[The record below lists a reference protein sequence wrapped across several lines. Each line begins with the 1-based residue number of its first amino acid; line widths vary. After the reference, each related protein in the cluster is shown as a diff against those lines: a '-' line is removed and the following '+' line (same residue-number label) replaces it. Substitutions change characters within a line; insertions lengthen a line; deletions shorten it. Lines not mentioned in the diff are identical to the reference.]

1 MLPQRPGLGLATSP
15 NPCAT
20 RQSGTLSTILRTTVA
35 GDRCA
40 NVCSMVSRT
49 ILHADLDAF
58 YASVEQ
64 RDDPALRDRPMMVGG
79 GVVLSAS
86 YEARRMGVR
95 TAMSGAQARR
105 LCPTVIEVPPRMEAY
120 SQASKDVFAIFD
132 DTTPEVEAMSID
144 EAFLDVTGLHRLV
157 GPGQV
162 VAARLRA
169 RVFDEVGLPISVGCA
184 STKFLAKVA
193 STVSKPDGLLVV
205 EPGRELEFLHP
216 LPIERLWGVG
226 PATAERLRSKGMTHV
241 RDVAAA
247 NLDDLMHYLGK
258 AAGRHLHGISNN
270 IDQRKVDTGKR
281 RRSIGS
287 QRSFPRGGLQR
298 QESEAVLLEVIDRV
312 TNRLR
317 SADRVARTVVLR
329 LRFGDF
335 KSATRSRTLPQ
346 ATNSTAAFHRT
357 AKQLLDEVWAEAEER
372 GLTRVG
378 ISVTNLTS
386 AHAIQLAMDFDGGA
400 PPELDSTIDRIRD
413 RFGTEAIGR
422 AALVN
427 RDTRTVPLLPD

>member
-1 MLPQRPGLGLATSP
+1 MSA
-15 NPCAT
+15 
-20 RQSGTLSTILRTTVA
+20 
-35 GDRCA
+35 
-40 NVCSMVSRT
+40 T

-64 RDDPALRDRPMMVGG
+64 RDDPTLRNRPMMVGG

-86 YEARRMGVR
+86 YEARAMGVR
-95 TAMSGAQARR
+95 TAMSGSQARR
-105 LCPTVIEVPPRMEAY
+105 LCPTVIEVPPRMDAY
-120 SQASKDVFAIFD
+120 SQASKHVFDIFR
-132 DTTPEVEAMSID
+132 DTTPEVEGLSID

-157 GPGQV
+157 GPGPV

-169 RVFDEVGLPISVGCA
+169 RVLDEVGLPISVGCA

-193 STVSKPDGLLVV
+193 SAVSKPDGLLVV

-216 LPIERLWGVG
+216 LPVERLWGVG
-226 PATAERLRSKGMTHV
+226 PVTAERLRSRGITHV
-241 RDVAAA
+241 KDVAAS
-247 NLDDLMHYLGK
+247 NVDDLMHFLGK
-258 AAGRHLHGISNN
+258 GAGRHLHAISNN
-270 IDQRKVDTGKR
+270 VDARRVDTGKR

-298 QESEAVLLEVIDRV
+298 AESEAVLLEVVDRV

-317 SADRVARTVVLR
+317 NADRVGRTVVLR

-335 KSATRSRTLPQ
+335 KSATRSRTLTQ
-346 ATNSTAAFHRT
+346 ASASTALIHRT
-357 AKQLLDEVWAEAEER
+357 AKQLLDEVWPLAEER

-378 ISVTNLTS
+378 ISVANLS
-386 AHAIQLAMDFDGGA
+386 NADAVQLAFNFESGP
-400 PPELDSTIDRIRD
+400 PPELDSTIDEIRD
-413 RFGTEAIGR
+413 RFGTSSIGR

-427 RDTRTVPLLPD
+427 RDDRSVPMLPD

>member
-1 MLPQRPGLGLATSP
+1 MT
-15 NPCAT
+15 
-20 RQSGTLSTILRTTVA
+20 
-35 GDRCA
+35 
-40 NVCSMVSRT
+40 T

-64 RDDPALRDRPMMVGG
+64 RDNPALRDRPMMVGG
-79 GVVLSAS
+79 GVVLAAS
-86 YEARRMGVR
+86 YEARAMGVR
-95 TAMSGAQARR
+95 TAMNRRQARK
-105 LCPTVIEVPPRMEAY
+105 LCPTIIEVPPRMQAY
-120 SQASKDVFAIFD
+120 SDASKAVFEIFH

-157 GPGQV
+157 GPGRV
-162 VAARLRA
+162 VAERLRN
-169 RVFDEVGLPISVGCA
+169 RVLDEVGLPISVGCA

-205 EPGRELEFLHP
+205 EPGHELEFLHP
-216 LPIERLWGVG
+216 LPVERLWGVG
-226 PATAERLRSKGMTHV
+226 PATAQRLRDRGITHV

-247 NLDDLMHYLGK
+247 DLQGLIGFLGK
-258 AAGRHLHGISNN
+258 SSAHHLHAISNN
-270 IDQRKVDTGKR
+270 ADPRKVQTGRR

-298 QESEAVLLEVIDRV
+298 QESEAVLLEVVDRV

-317 SADRVARTVVLR
+317 TADRVARTVVLR

-335 KSATRSRTLPQ
+335 TSATRSRTMPQ
-346 ATNSTAAFHRT
+346 ATASTAQIHRT
-357 AKQLLDEVWAEAEER
+357 AKQLLDDAWQLAKER

-378 ISVTNLTS
+378 ISVTNLGP
-386 AHAIQLAMDFDGGA
+386 ADAVQLALNLDGRP
-400 PPELDSTIDRIRD
+400 PPELDTTIDQIRD
-413 RFGTEAIGR
+413 RFGTNSIGR

-427 RDTRTVPLLPD
+427 RNARTVPMLPD